1 MARSL
6 PSHRLGDSA
15 RKISLIQAIGFSI
28 ALLAPTASMALNTSL
43 AASMAGRA
51 VPLVMLGSLVGV
63 ILMAIPFIKFTRRY
77 VHAGSIYNFN
87 SQALGS
93 STGFV
98 SGWVLLLSYLGFA
111 FGGIG
116 LIGDFGQALLSQL
129 GWTVP
134 WAPIA
139 LIGTAAVYLM
149 ITRQIRI
156 STTVALTLEGLS
168 VLAMVILSVVIVG
181 RGGAAHHLSAL
192 PFVPAHGMWKGV
204 AFAMVFGFLS
214 YFGFDV
220 AATIGEETHN
230 PRRNIPIAILANLIL
245 AGILYVFVSYAQTI
259 GFGITASGL
268 KTFAGTGAPLGLLAD
283 RYMGSGMGIA
293 IDVGAVFSGFAAT
306 MAAMQASSRLL
317 FALGRDGVL
326 PKELGT
332 LHPRSHA
339 PVRAITVVVVAGL
352 VVMLVPSLWGTSAAN
367 MFGYVG
373 TVGVLGFLVSY
384 GLTSIADMVNESRH
398 GTNRGF
404 KIALAV
410 LALLIILYT
419 LYANVYPVP
428 AMPYAIFPYL
438 TAAWIA
444 VGIILLV
451 RRPSLKD
458 EISHAL
464 EAHEHQVDLS

>member
-1 MARSL
+1 MGA
-6 PSHRLGDSA
+6 
-15 RKISLIQAIGFSI
+15 
-28 ALLAPTASMALNTSL
+28 
-43 AASMAGRA
+43 
-51 VPLVMLGSLVGV
+51 
-63 ILMAIPFIKFTRRY
+63 
-77 VHAGSIYNFN
+77 
-87 SQALGS
+87 

-111 FGGIG
+111 FGGIS

-129 GWTVP
+129 GWNVP
-134 WAPIA
+134 WAPVA
-139 LIGTAAVYLM
+139 LVGTAVVYIM

-156 STTVALTLEGLS
+156 STTVGLTLEGLS
-168 VLAMVILSVVIVG
+168 VLAMIILSIVIVG
-181 RGGAAHHLSAL
+181 RGGASHHLTAL

-245 AGILYVFVSYAQTI
+245 AGVLYVFVSYAQTI
-259 GFGITASGL
+259 GFGITGSGL

-283 RYMGSGMGIA
+283 RYVGPGMGVA

-326 PKELGT
+326 PRSLRSLGT
-332 LHPRSHA
+332 VSSRSRA
-339 PVRAITVVVVAGL
+339 PIRAITVVVIVGL
-352 VVMLVPSLWGTSAAN
+352 VVMLVPSSWGTSAAN

-398 GTNRGF
+398 GTNKGL
-404 KIALAV
+404 KIALAI
-410 LALLIILYT
+410 LALLVILYT
-419 LYANVYPVP
+419 LYSNLYPVP
-428 AMPYAIFPYL
+428 AMPYALFPYL
-438 TAAWIA
+438 TAAWVA
-444 VGIILLV
+444 VGIILLI

-458 EISHAL
+458 EINNAL
-464 EAHEHQVDLS
+464 AAHEHQIDLS

>member
-1 MARSL
+1 MAQS
-6 PSHRLGDSA
+6 PSTRLGDKG
-15 RKISLIQAIGFSI
+15 RKITLIQAIGYSI
-28 ALLAPTASMALNTSL
+28 ALRAPTASMALNTSL

-63 ILMAIPFIKFTRRY
+63 ILMALPFIKFTRRY

-87 SQALGS
+87 SHVLGS

-111 FGGIG
+111 FGGIA

-129 GWTVP
+129 GLNIP
-134 WAPIA
+134 WGPIA
-139 LIGTAAVYLM
+139 LVGTGIVYLM
-149 ITRQIRI
+149 ITREIKI

-168 VLAMVILSVVIVG
+168 VLAMIILSVVIVG
-181 RGGAAHHLSAL
+181 RGGAAHHLTAL
-192 PFVPAHGMWKGV
+192 PFVPASGMWKGV

-230 PRRNIPIAILANLIL
+230 PRRNIPIAILANLVL

-259 GFGITASGL
+259 GFGVTAEGI

-283 RYMGSGMGIA
+283 RYVGSAMGVGID
-293 IDVGAVFSGFAAT
+293 IGAVFSGFAAT
-306 MAAMQASSRLL
+306 MAAMQAASRLL

-326 PKELGT
+326 PQSLGT
-332 LHPRSHA
+332 VSAKSGA
-339 PVRAITVVVVAGL
+339 PVRSISVVVIVGL
-352 VVMLVPSLWGTSAAN
+352 MVMLVPSIWGTSAAN

-384 GLTSIADMVNESRH
+384 GLTSIADMVNESRT
-398 GTNRGF
+398 GTNKGL
-404 KIALAV
+404 KVGLAI

-419 LYANVYPVP
+419 LYANLYPVP
-428 AMPYAIFPYL
+428 PMPYMLFPYL
-438 TAAWIA
+438 TAAWILA
-444 VGIILLV
+444 GVILMMQK
-451 RRPSLKD
+451 PTLKD
-458 EISHAL
+458 DINRAL
-464 EAHEHQVDLS
+464 AAHERQIDL